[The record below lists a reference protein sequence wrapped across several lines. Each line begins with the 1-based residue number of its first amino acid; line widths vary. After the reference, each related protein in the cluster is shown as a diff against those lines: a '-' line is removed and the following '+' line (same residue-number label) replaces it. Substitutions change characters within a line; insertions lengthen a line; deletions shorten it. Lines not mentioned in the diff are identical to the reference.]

1 MQAQRVFI
9 PVPTRLPAPPSPVS
23 IQPHGHPWS
32 LGSQMQV
39 QAHTTRSQFWPCGA
53 IFLEDSHLPHLHP
66 VSGPPEGDPLST
78 QLNKP
83 PSGSEP
89 PNRLL

>member
-9 PVPTRLPAPPSPVS
+9 PVPTHLPASASPVS

-53 IFLEDSHLPHLHP
+53 IFLEIHTYLICTLCPDPQKVTPLHP
-66 VSGPPEGDPLST
+66 AEQASIRVRAS
-78 QLNKP
+78 
-83 PSGSEP
+83 
-89 PNRLL
+89 